1 MTSNKAHISI
11 SLDLVAEISRS
22 AEAGIE
28 QLKAQQVQQLAK
40 ARLQVQTAEAGIEQL
55 KAQQVQQLAKARLQV
70 QTAEAGIKQLKAYE
84 RDSWSYKIWQ
94 LCQISSKLR

>member
-22 AEAGIE
+22 
-28 QLKAQQVQQLAK
+28 
-40 ARLQVQTAEAGIEQL
+40 AEAGIEQL